1 MRILVTGGAGYIGS
15 HTIVDLLKFDT
26 EVQVIDNFSNS
37 SEKVFENI
45 KKITEKKI
53 FYENIDLLDFKN
65 LSAFFKR
72 SKPSLVI
79 HFAGLKSVSESME
92 KPILYYDVNI
102 NGTINL
108 LKAMDLSGCKEIIFS
123 SSATVYGVPEYFPV
137 DENHKCDPINAYDRT
152 KYFIEHI
159 VKDWSKNTNEK
170 KAIILRYFNPA
181 GAHETGLI
189 GEDPKGIPNN
199 LFPFITHVI
208 SGKQKE
214 LNVYGNDYN
223 TPDGTGIRDYIH
235 VCDIARGHVL
245 SIDYL
250 KKINSYDIINLG
262 SGRGLSVLEII
273 NEFQNQLDKKLN
285 YKILGRRYG
294 DLGKLLAKS
303 EKAKNMLNWDT
314 KYNLTDIV
322 KDSLAWTKKYPLG
335 Y

>member
-15 HTIVDLLKFDT
+15 HTIVDLLKIDT

-45 KKITEKKI
+45 KKITGKKI
-53 FYENIDLLDFKN
+53 CYENIDLLNFKS
-65 LSAFFKR
+65 LSTFSKR

-92 KPILYYDVNI
+92 NPILYYDVNV

-137 DENHKCDPINAYDRT
+137 DENHKCDPINTYGRT

-159 VKDWSKNTNEK
+159 IKDWSKNTNEK

-181 GAHETGLI
+181 GAHETGFI

-235 VCDIARGHVL
+235 VCDLARGHVL
-245 SIDYL
+245 SMDYL
-250 KKINSYDIINLG
+250 KKINDYDIINLG
-262 SGRGLSVLEII
+262 SGRGFSVLEII
-273 NEFQNQLDKKLN
+273 NEFQNQLDEKLN
-285 YKILGRRYG
+285 YKILGRRDG
-294 DLGKLLAKS
+294 DLDKLLAKS
-303 EKAKNMLNWDT
+303 EKAQKILNWDT

-322 KDSLAWTKKYPLG
+322 KDSLAWTKKYPFG

>member
-15 HTIVDLLKFDT
+15 HTIVDLLKIDT

-45 KKITEKKI
+45 KKITGKKI
-53 FYENIDLLDFKN
+53 FYEKIDLLDFNN
-65 LSAFFKR
+65 LSAFFKK

-92 KPILYYDVNI
+92 NPILYYDVNV

-137 DENHKCDPINAYDRT
+137 DENHKCDPINTYGRT
-152 KYFIEHI
+152 KYFIEHMI
-159 VKDWSKNTNEK
+159 KDWSKNTNEK

-181 GAHETGLI
+181 GAHETGFI

-235 VCDIARGHVL
+235 VCDLARGHVL
-245 SIDYL
+245 SMDYL
-250 KKINSYDIINLG
+250 KKINDYDIINLG
-262 SGRGLSVLEII
+262 SGRGFSVLEII
-273 NEFQNQLDKKLN
+273 NEFQNQLDEKLN
-285 YKILGRRYG
+285 YKILGRRDG
-294 DLGKLLAKS
+294 DLDKLLAKS
-303 EKAKNMLNWDT
+303 EKAQKILNWDT

>member
-1 MRILVTGGAGYIGS
+1 MKILVTGGAGYIGS
-15 HTIVDLLKFDT
+15 HTIVDLLKIDA
-26 EVQVIDNFSNS
+26 EIQVIDNFSNS

-45 KKITEKKI
+45 EKITEKKI
-53 FYENIDLLDFKN
+53 FYENVDLLDFKN
-65 LSAFFKR
+65 LSAFFKK

-92 KPILYYDVNI
+92 NPILYYDVNV

-123 SSATVYGVPEYFPV
+123 SSATVYGVPKYFPV
-137 DENHKCDPINAYDRT
+137 DENHKCDPINTYGRT

-159 VKDWSKNTNEK
+159 IKDWSKTNNEK

-189 GEDPKGIPNN
+189 GESPKGIPNN

-235 VCDIARGHVL
+235 VCDLARGHVL
-245 SIDYL
+245 SMDYI
-250 KKINSYDIINLG
+250 KKINDYDIINLG
-262 SGRGLSVLEII
+262 SGRGFSVLEII
-273 NEFQNQLDKKLN
+273 NEFQNHLDQKLN
-285 YKILGRRYG
+285 YKILGRRDG
-294 DLGKLLAKS
+294 DLDKLLAKS
-303 EKAKNMLNWDT
+303 EKAQKILNWDT

>member
-15 HTIVDLLKFDT
+15 HTIVDLLKIDT

-45 KKITEKKI
+45 KKITGKKI
-53 FYENIDLLDFKN
+53 FYENIDLLDFNN
-65 LSAFFKR
+65 LSAFFKK

-92 KPILYYDVNI
+92 NPILYYDVNV

-137 DENHKCDPINAYDRT
+137 DENHKCGPINTYGRT

-159 VKDWSKNTNEK
+159 IKDWSKNTNEK

-181 GAHETGLI
+181 GAHETGFI

-235 VCDIARGHVL
+235 VCDLARGHVL
-245 SIDYL
+245 SMDYL
-250 KKINSYDIINLG
+250 KKINDYDIINLG
-262 SGRGLSVLEII
+262 SGRGFSVLEII
-273 NEFQNQLDKKLN
+273 NEFQNQLDEKLN
-285 YKILGRRYG
+285 YKILGRRDG
-294 DLGKLLAKS
+294 DLDKLLAKS
-303 EKAKNMLNWDT
+303 EKAQKILNWDT